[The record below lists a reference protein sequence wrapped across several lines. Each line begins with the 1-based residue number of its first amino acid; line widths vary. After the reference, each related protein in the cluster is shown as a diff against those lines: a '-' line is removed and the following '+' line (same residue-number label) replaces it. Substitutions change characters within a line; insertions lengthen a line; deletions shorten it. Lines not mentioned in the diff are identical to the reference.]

1 MPKVIAEVVSVHAE
15 EAAFLW
21 QLRAAAVHAPHY
33 LLRDLTRLDQRIEAH
48 LDGLRVA
55 GDAGWDLCKKAMADG
70 GAGEVFAAAVLAL
83 EGGKADRIDFVV
95 EHGCSKPAKA
105 RGLISALGWLPYER
119 VKEHVVSLATSFR
132 FPLRRVG
139 LAAAAAHRQ
148 HPPFS
153 LSSAFRAN
161 DPLFKVRA
169 LKAVGEFGAT
179 DVLTGLKHYLD
190 ADDPRCCF
198 WAAWSGVLVYGDPTA
213 QVALQGIAEG
223 GGPFAERAAQ
233 LACRRLDLPLANR
246 WRQRLAELRNKRS
259 SIRVAGA
266 VGDPEAVPFL
276 IEQMRVPPLA
286 RIAGEAF
293 ALMTGVDIAYNDLEG
308 KKPEGFEPVPS
319 DDPNDENVG
328 MDPDDNLAWPD
339 PALVAKWWQ
348 GHQAGFTKGKR
359 YLLGKPLG
367 PEAIAEAL
375 RGGRQRQRAAAALEL
390 ALKNRGQPL
399 FEVRAPGF
407 RQQEML
413 AQKAPA

>member
-1 MPKVIAEVVSVHAE
+1 MAIIAVVVEQHAE

-21 QLRAAAVHAPHY
+21 LLRDAAVRAPHY
-33 LLRDLTRLDQRIEAH
+33 LLWELAKVDDRVEAQ
-48 LDGLRVA
+48 LDGLRIA
-55 GDAGWDLCKKAMADG
+55 GDAGWDLCKKAAADG
-70 GAGEVFAAAVLAL
+70 GPGEVFAGAILAL
-83 EGGKADRIDFVV
+83 ESGKADRIDFVV

-105 RGLISALGWLPYER
+105 RGLISAFGWLPYER
-119 VKEHVVSLATSFR
+119 VKEHIVSLATSFR

-179 DVLTGLKHYLD
+179 DVLTSLKHYLD
-190 ADDPRCCF
+190 ADDPRCSF

-213 QVALQGIAEG
+213 QVALQGITEG

-246 WRQRLAELRNKRS
+246 WRQRLAELGNKRC

-293 ALMTGVDIAYNDLEG
+293 ALLTGVDIAYNDLEG
-308 KKPEGFEPVPS
+308 KKPEGFEAGPTENAA
-319 DDPNDENVG
+319 DDNVEL
-328 MDPDDNLAWPD
+328 DPDDNLAWPD
-339 PALVAKWWQ
+339 ADLVAKWWQ
-348 GHQAGFTKGKR
+348 AHQTGFGKGKR
-359 YLLGKPLG
+359 YLLGKLLG
-367 PEAIAEAL
+367 PEALADAL
-375 RGGRQRQRAAAALEL
+375 RNGRQRQRAAAALEL
-390 ALKNRGQPL
+390 ALKKRGQPL

-407 RQQEML
+407 RQQEAL
-413 AQKAPA
+413 AQNT